1 LARPEV
7 TGRKTGRPE
16 VTGQKTTGRRLLD
29 YQALK
34 ARGIPWS
41 RVHIKRLEAARKFP
55 LHIDVGDNSIAWFED
70 EIDDFLEMKAVERD
84 LRKGVDETRGEMM
97 LRQVWNSTFAPPAK
111 LREEWATFG
120 PWEEI
125 FIIDE
130 SMASEVARQI
140 ASPADRAAAL
150 DCWRNK
156 MVAAID
162 AVVRRYKG
170 GATAPPKGFLAECQT
185 VVARDSPGLATPPPR
200 YPRPAASG
208 AGNARARVRIGG
220 SMSLLGQRGDRVSE
234 R

>member
-1 LARPEV
+1 LARPEVTGRKTGRPEV

-84 LRKGVDETRGEMM
+84 ARKGVDQTRGEMI
-97 LRQVWNSTFAPPAK
+97 LRQVWSNTFAPPAK
-111 LREEWATFG
+111 PREEWATSG
-120 PWEEI
+120 PSDWEEI

-150 DCWRNK
+150 DCWRKK

-162 AVVRRYKG
+162 AVVLRYKG
-170 GATAPPKGFLAECQT
+170 GATALTEGFLAERQT
-185 VVARDSPGLATPPPR
+185 VVTRGSTGLTTLPPR
-200 YPRPAASG
+200 YPRPAASE
-208 AGNARARVRIGG
+208 AG
-220 SMSLLGQRGDRVSE
+220 
-234 R
+234 